1 MNKEVA
7 VYTSFS
13 QVMVHQKFA
22 VFYPSKLVPDLLEHY
37 VIVCGKSVYRFL
49 FKAHSMRIY

>member
-37 VIVCGKSVYRFL
+37 VIVCGKSVYIFIQ
-49 FKAHSMRIY
+49 SS